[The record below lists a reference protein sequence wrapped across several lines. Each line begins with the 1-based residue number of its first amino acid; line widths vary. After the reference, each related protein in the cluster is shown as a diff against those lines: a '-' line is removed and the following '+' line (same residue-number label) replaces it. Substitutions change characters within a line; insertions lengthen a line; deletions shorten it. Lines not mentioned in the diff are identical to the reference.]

1 MTDSQSQPSH
11 KSRLRRQL
19 LKTRQSLSEA
29 EWRDRSHRL
38 CRQLHSS
45 STFTAAKTV
54 LGYFSFRGE
63 PDLSPAINHDR
74 RWGFPRCVGKSLTW
88 HYWNLGDPLVDGAF
102 GIREPH
108 AEASIV
114 APESVDLMLVPA
126 VACDANGYR
135 LGYGGGF
142 YDRLLSL
149 PAWQQVPA
157 IAVVFDFA
165 YLPNLPVDGWDQ
177 RLDGICTESAFRLFD
192 KKSPSPTVS

>member
-1 MTDSQSQPSH
+1 MTDFNSKTSH
-11 KSRLRRQL
+11 KSRLRRSV

-29 EWRDRSHRL
+29 ERRDRSDRI
-38 CRQLHSS
+38 CRQLLSS
-45 STFTAAKTV
+45 STFASAKTV

-63 PDLSPAINHDR
+63 PDLSPAIDDNR
-74 RWGFPRCVGKSLTW
+74 CWGFPRCVGKSLTW

-108 AEASIV
+108 PQAEAI
-114 APESVDLMLVPA
+114 APASVDLMLVPA

-149 PAWQQVPA
+149 PQWQQVRA
-157 IAVVFDFA
+157 IAIVFDFA
-165 YLPNLPVDGWDQ
+165 YLPQLPVDGWDKQ
-177 RLDGICTESAFRLFD
+177 LDGVCTESQFHLFE
-192 KKSPSPTVS
+192 KHSPSPTVS